1 MFISNSKLKEIEDS
15 YNLKISQLESQN
27 SELSFELDRLKS
39 TLNEEKNKN
48 QDTDSIKELFE
59 ILLVAYVNG
68 MGFLQRTVDSN
79 LIVLDDINSLN
90 EKNSNYGANIES
102 ETSNISDALS
112 TIQQHSTQL
121 GDDSDTLNE
130 SVVSIAEIINLI
142 KDISDQT
149 NLLALNAAIEAARAG
164 EHGRGFAVV
173 ADEVRKLAERTQKA
187 TQEVEININSLK
199 QNSNSM
205 TEISKTF
212 LDETSNI
219 MGTLETFNEYV
230 ASMACN
236 SNNIQNK
243 TGNVTNEIR
252 ISLGKIDHILL
263 KLEGYKSILN
273 GSNESIIDE
282 HSCKFSEWFSTTG
295 TQILKGNQSA
305 INSIAKHHSNVH
317 VGLNDIVKMA
327 SEESR
332 KEAIER
338 LRDVENSSEVAFE
351 ELIAVVKKVQG
362 N

>member
-1 MFISNSKLKEIEDS
+1 MFILNSKLKVLEES
-15 YNLKISQLESQN
+15 HSLKVSELESKN
-27 SELSFELDRLKS
+27 RELSDEIARLHS
-39 TLNEEKNKN
+39 RLNENENKEQN
-48 QDTDSIKELFE
+48 TDKELFE
-59 ILLVAYVNG
+59 ILLAAYVSG
-68 MGFLQRTVDSN
+68 MGFLQRTIESN
-79 LIVLDDINSLN
+79 IIVLDDINNLN
-90 EKNSNYGANIES
+90 EKNSNYATNIES
-102 ETSNISDALS
+102 ETSNISDALN
-112 TIQQHSTQL
+112 TIQQHSAQL

-130 SVVSIAEIINLI
+130 SVISIAEIINLI

-219 MGTLETFNEYV
+219 MGTLETFNSYV
-230 ASMACN
+230 ANMSSN
-236 SNNIQNK
+236 SNNIQTQ

-263 KLEGYKSILN
+263 KLQGYKSILN
-273 GSNESIIDE
+273 ESSEGIVDE
-282 HSCKFSEWFSTTG
+282 HSCKFAGWFSTTG
-295 TQILKGNQSA
+295 VQMLKDNQSA
-305 INSIAKHHSNVH
+305 LNSIVKHHSNVH
-317 VGLNDIVKMA
+317 VGLSDVVKLV
-327 SEESR
+327 SEGSR
-332 KEAIER
+332 EDAIKR
-338 LRDVENSSEVAFE
+338 LSDVENSSEIAFE

-362 N
+362 S